1 MHRNM
6 KLNQGS
12 SPPKVIRSDNCVLGQ
27 KGRRQ
32 PHAQSRVAS
41 IAGERSRFPLAQ
53 WLLDDLLLDLVREIT
68 VATFQRYTRDF
79 VDVYLA
85 EVTIR
90 RCASEIIS
98 EMVQLLLPGLVEEVQ
113 REKAVDEVIEA
124 DLLPE
129 VLVEEASAVVLSELA
144 RCQSQVTI
152 QQFSQVRQY
161 ASSWLMDFFLMDCLL
176 ELGPSKAQCFTE
188 KEQSGRLLDSWMLDV
203 LFHQLFSV
211 LQHRGITMEN
221 IPLRNYH
228 RQVFTDIALDVML
241 SEFCQSLDEDMEH
254 LLEFEQLMEK
264 DAE

>member
-188 KEQSGRLLDSWMLDV
+188 KEQSGRLLDSFGCDAFGV
-203 LFHQLFSV
+203 LPVS
-211 LQHRGITMEN
+211 G
-221 IPLRNYH
+221 
-228 RQVFTDIALDVML
+228 
-241 SEFCQSLDEDMEH
+241 
-254 LLEFEQLMEK
+254 
-264 DAE
+264 